1 MFDRLISYF
10 ARQNPHALAITT
22 LAGHLTYAEFDA
34 NIDRM
39 AAALEEIDPPRPGL
53 VAVVIGDQYIH
64 WLFLM
69 ALARLGVTTCSY
81 LAVQR
86 AQMEPLL
93 KPDLIIT
100 DQPPQPDDE
109 TRPRIHRVTPEWLGE
124 VGKRPVVHRPR
135 IKVDPDSLARIST
148 SSGTTGVPKKFGLS
162 WAAVET
168 RVLQVAAIANSTHPS
183 EIRIQSLIGPEHL
196 AYPGAGISAWG
207 LGGTMIF
214 GPNDPVSVANT
225 LTRLKPTVLNMAP
238 IQLKVLLD
246 ALPEGF
252 LPLRDLSLTVSGS
265 HTPRAVRE
273 LARMR
278 LTNNLVLFYGTSEG
292 GTIACRPDNSVR
304 GDDADV
310 GWVFPWTEVEIV
322 DDDHNPLPYGSLG
335 RVRARGTGFIDSYID
350 DDEANAAHFRDG
362 WFYPGDVGSLTV
374 DGHLRV
380 EGRVDEVMNFGGSKF
395 MPHVIEGAVM
405 ACAGVRDAG
414 LFTMPDD
421 AGFPRPWI
429 AVVRGPDLR
438 EEEIA
443 KALLI
448 PGLPPVHV
456 VWIDRVPRTPT
467 GKVHRDQLQE
477 AAKSLRDPSVAA
489 NGSA

>member
-10 ARQNPHALAITT
+10 ARQNPQSLAVTT

-39 AAALEEIDPPRPGL
+39 AAALEELNPPRPGL
-53 VAVVIGDQYIH
+53 VAVVIADQHIH
-64 WLFLM
+64 WLLLV

-81 LAVQR
+81 LAMQR

-93 KPDLIIT
+93 KPDFIIT
-100 DQPPQPDDE
+100 DQTEQAGDE
-109 TRPRIHRVTPEWLGE
+109 MRPRIWRATPEWLGE
-124 VGKRPVVHRPR
+124 VGKRPATPRPR
-135 IKVDPDSLARIST
+135 VKIDRNSLARIST

-168 RVLQVAAIANSTHPS
+168 RILQVAAIANSTHPA
-183 EIRIQSLIGPEHL
+183 ELRIQSLIGPEHL
-196 AYPGAGISAWG
+196 AYPGVGFTVWG

-225 LTRLKPTVLNMAP
+225 LTRLKPTVINMAP

-292 GTIACRPDNSVR
+292 GTIACRPDNSVQ

-322 DDDHNPLPYGSLG
+322 DDNHDPLPYGSLG
-335 RVRARGTGFIDSYID
+335 RVRARGTGFIDGYID
-350 DDEANAAHFRDG
+350 DDEANATYFHDG

-380 EGRVDEVMNFGGSKF
+380 EGRVDEVMNFGGAKF

-414 LFTMPDD
+414 LFTMPDGS
-421 AGFPRPWI
+421 GFAAPWI
-429 AVVRGPDLR
+429 AIVRGENLR
-438 EEEIA
+438 EDDIA
-443 KALLI
+443 KALMI

-456 VWIDRVPRTPT
+456 VWTDKVPRTPT
-467 GKVHRDQLQE
+467 GKVHRGQLQA
-477 AAKSLRDPSVAA
+477 AAKGLAKA
-489 NGSA
+489 

>member
-10 ARQNPHALAITT
+10 AKQNPHAIAVTT
-22 LAGHLTYAEFDA
+22 LTGQQTYAEFDA
-34 NIDRM
+34 NIDRLV
-39 AAALEEIDPPRPGL
+39 AALDEHPLPRPGL
-53 VAVVIGDQYIH
+53 AAVVVADQYLH
-64 WLFLM
+64 WLLLL
-69 ALARLGVTTCSY
+69 ALARLGVTTTSY
-81 LAVQR
+81 LAAQR

-93 KPDLIIT
+93 KPDVILT
-100 DQPPQPDDE
+100 DQPLQPGDEDRVRTLRITPQWLADAGNR
-109 TRPRIHRVTPEWLGE
+109 TVVPRARV
-124 VGKRPVVHRPR
+124 K
-135 IKVDPDSLARIST
+135 IDPNSVARIST

-168 RVLQVAAIANSTHPS
+168 RILQVAAIANSTHPH

-196 AYPGAGISAWG
+196 AYPGVGLSAWG

-214 GPNDPVSVANT
+214 GPNDPVAVANT

-246 ALPEGF
+246 VLPPGF
-252 LPLRDLSLTVSGS
+252 LPLRNLSLTVSGS

-278 LTNNLVLFYGTSEG
+278 LTNNLVLFYGTTEG
-292 GTIACRPDNSVR
+292 GTIACRPDNSVL

-322 DDDHNPLPYGSLG
+322 DDEHNPLPYGSLG
-335 RVRARGTGFIDSYID
+335 RIRARGTGFIDGYID
-350 DDEANAAHFRDG
+350 DDEANATYFRDG
-362 WFYPGDVGSLTV
+362 WFYPGDIGSLTV

-395 MPHVIEGAVM
+395 MPHVIEGVVM
-405 ACAGVRDAG
+405 SCAGVRDAG
-414 LFTMPDD
+414 LFTMPDGS
-421 AGFPRPWI
+421 GFEKPWI
-429 AVVRGPDLR
+429 AIVRGENLR

-443 KALLI
+443 KALMI

-456 VWIDRVPRTPT
+456 VWTDKIPRTPT
-467 GKVHRDQLQE
+467 GKVHRDQLQA
-477 AAKSLRDPSVAA
+477 AAKTLS
-489 NGSA
+489 G

>member
-10 ARQNPHALAITT
+10 ARQNPHALAVSALT
-22 LAGHLTYAEFDA
+22 GHLTYAEFDA

-39 AAALEEIDPPRPGL
+39 AAALEDLDPPRPGL
-53 VAVVIGDQYIH
+53 TAVVVGDQYLH
-64 WLFLM
+64 WLLLV

-81 LAVQR
+81 LAVQSG
-86 AQMEPLL
+86 QMEPLL
-93 KPDLIIT
+93 KPDLVLT
-100 DQPPQPDDE
+100 DQSPQAGDDK
-109 TRPRIHRVTPEWLGE
+109 RPRLHRLTPEWLGD
-124 VGKRPVVHRPR
+124 VGKRPAARRPR
-135 IKVDPDSLARIST
+135 VKIDPSGLARIST

-168 RVLQVAAIANSTHPS
+168 RILQVAAIANSTHPN

-196 AYPGAGISAWG
+196 AYPGVGLSAWG

-214 GPNDPVSVANT
+214 GPSDPVAVANT

-278 LTNNLVLFYGTSEG
+278 LTNNLVLFYGTTEG
-292 GTIACRPDNSVR
+292 GTIACRPDNSVQ

-322 DDDHNPLPYGSLG
+322 DDDHKPLPYGSLG
-335 RVRARGTGFIDSYID
+335 RVRARGTGFIDGYID
-350 DDEANAAHFRDG
+350 DDEANATYFRDG
-362 WFYPGDVGSLTV
+362 WFYPGDIGSLTV

-380 EGRVDEVMNFGGSKF
+380 EGRVDDVMNFGGAKF
-395 MPHVIEGAVM
+395 MPRVLEDAAL
-405 ACAGVRDAG
+405 ACAGVKDAG
-414 LFTMPDD
+414 AFTMPDS
-421 AGFPRPWI
+421 AGFPAPWLAI
-429 AVVRGPDLR
+429 VRGENLR
-438 EEEIA
+438 EADIA
-443 KALLI
+443 KALI
-448 PGLPPVHV
+448 VPGLPPVHV
-456 VWIDRVPRTPT
+456 VWTDVIPRTAT
-467 GKVHRDQLQE
+467 GKVLRENL
-477 AAKSLRDPSVAA
+477 AAAA
-489 NGSA
+489 QKLNV